1 MANIV
6 NLDRVSKGYGAAGR
20 LLTDVSLGLDDADR
34 IGVVGLNGAGKSTL
48 LRLLTKQEDPDD
60 GRVTHRRDLRVLW
73 LPQQLTLAPDAT
85 VRDVVLGT
93 AWLDEGM
100 GAEHEWAGDAG
111 VRGILDGLGM
121 PHLGLDQPVGPMSG
135 GERRRVALAALLVRD
150 SDLLILDEPTNH
162 LDVGGVDWLAR
173 HLVGRK
179 GALVVVTHDRW
190 FLDAVCTT
198 TWEVADQTVR
208 AYEGGFA
215 AWTLAR
221 AERERV
227 AAATEARRQNLLRKE
242 IAWLRRGPPAR
253 TSKPQFRIDAAN
265 ALIADVP
272 PARDTMSLQRMAT
285 SRLGK
290 QVYDLENVELHAG
303 PKEILRDVT
312 WLVGP
317 GDRIAI
323 LGANGAGK
331 TTLLRMLAGITR
343 PDGGRLG
350 TGSTVRPAFLS
361 QELTELPGHL
371 RVLEAV
377 EEVAR
382 RVQLGDREVSAA
394 QLAEVFGFDDRRLW
408 TPVSD
413 LSGGER
419 RRLQMLRLLAGEPNV
434 LLFDEPT
441 NDLDTDT
448 LASLED
454 LLDSWPGTIIVAS
467 HDRYLIERVT
477 DTAYGMF
484 GDGRL
489 VHLPGGVDEYL
500 ARTAERAGSPP
511 GRRAPDRRAR
521 RPARGWHVRR
531 RGPPGPQGADPAGTA
546 ARQARPARDHAAR
559 SARGGRHRLRPG
571 RRVGHPAQG
580 SARRTGADRGELDD
594 PRRGP
599 AGELTGPGTPA
610 RGPCAASH
618 RHMRDNRRRHLP
630 HGVGDTDMA
639 HTPVNHPARPIYRAI
654 GGLTGLYLVVFGVLG
669 IIAST
674 GNEILAQDDTRVLG
688 QGTNLG
694 FSLLSVLLGIVVLV
708 GTALGRNIDVAI
720 NQWLAYALMVI
731 SLAGLAF
738 IRTDANIF
746 NFSITTVVVVMTAAL
761 VLLMVGMYGKV
772 GTEDEA
778 EAFQKARL
786 VL

>member
-73 LPQQLTLAPDAT
+73 LPQQLTLTPEAT

-93 AWLDEGM
+93 AWLAEGM
-100 GAEHEWAGDAG
+100 GAEHEWAGDSG
-111 VRGILDGLGM
+111 VRAILDGLGM

-179 GALVVVTHDRW
+179 GSLVVVTHDRW
-190 FLDAVCTT
+190 FLDAVCTN

-382 RVQLGDREVSAA
+382 RVQLGDREVSAS

-500 ARTAERAGSPP
+500 ARTAERAGSPRV
-511 GRRAPDRRAR
+511 GVTSTSAP
-521 RPARGWHVRR
+521 
-531 RGPPGPQGADPAGTA
+531 A
-546 ARQARPARDHAAR
+546 APSGGGMSAAEVRQARKELSRLERQLGKLDQRETTLLGQLAADATDYARVA
-559 SARGGRHRLRPG
+559 
-571 RRVGHPAQG
+571 
-580 SARRTGADRGELDD
+580 ELDTQLKD
-594 PRRGP
+594 LRAERERIEESWMTL
-599 AGELTGPGTPA
+599 AE
-610 RGPCAASH
+610 
-618 RHMRDNRRRHLP
+618 DLP
-630 HGVGDTDMA
+630 E
-639 HTPVNHPARPIYRAI
+639 
-654 GGLTGLYLVVFGVLG
+654 
-669 IIAST
+669 S
-674 GNEILAQDDTRVLG
+674 
-688 QGTNLG
+688 
-694 FSLLSVLLGIVVLV
+694 
-708 GTALGRNIDVAI
+708 
-720 NQWLAYALMVI
+720 
-731 SLAGLAF
+731 
-738 IRTDANIF
+738 
-746 NFSITTVVVVMTAAL
+746 
-761 VLLMVGMYGKV
+761 
-772 GTEDEA
+772 
-778 EAFQKARL
+778 
-786 VL
+786 

>member
-73 LPQQLTLAPDAT
+73 LPQQLTLAPEAT

-93 AWLDEGM
+93 AWLAEGM
-100 GAEHEWAGDAG
+100 GAEHEWAGDSG
-111 VRGILDGLGM
+111 VRAILDGLGM

-190 FLDAVCTT
+190 FLDAVCTN

-221 AERERV
+221 VERERV

-272 PARDTMSLQRMAT
+272 PARDTMSLQRMAV

-290 QVYDLENVELHAG
+290 QVYELENVELHAG
-303 PKEILRDVT
+303 PKEILRDT
-312 WLVGP
+312 SWLVGP

-382 RVQLGDREVSAA
+382 RVQLGDREVSAS

-500 ARTAERAGSPP
+500 ARTAERAGSPRAGVTSTSAP
-511 GRRAPDRRAR
+511 GAPS
-521 RPARGWHVRR
+521 
-531 RGPPGPQGADPAGTA
+531 AGGMTA
-546 ARQARPARDHAAR
+546 AEVRQARKELTRLERQLSKLDQRETTLLGQLAADATDYARVA
-559 SARGGRHRLRPG
+559 
-571 RRVGHPAQG
+571 
-580 SARRTGADRGELDD
+580 ELDTQLKD
-594 PRRGP
+594 LRAERERIEESWMTL
-599 AGELTGPGTPA
+599 AE
-610 RGPCAASH
+610 
-618 RHMRDNRRRHLP
+618 DLP
-630 HGVGDTDMA
+630 E
-639 HTPVNHPARPIYRAI
+639 
-654 GGLTGLYLVVFGVLG
+654 
-669 IIAST
+669 S
-674 GNEILAQDDTRVLG
+674 
-688 QGTNLG
+688 
-694 FSLLSVLLGIVVLV
+694 
-708 GTALGRNIDVAI
+708 
-720 NQWLAYALMVI
+720 
-731 SLAGLAF
+731 
-738 IRTDANIF
+738 
-746 NFSITTVVVVMTAAL
+746 
-761 VLLMVGMYGKV
+761 
-772 GTEDEA
+772 
-778 EAFQKARL
+778 
-786 VL
+786 

>member
-73 LPQQLTLAPDAT
+73 LPQQLTLAPEAT

-93 AWLDEGM
+93 AWLAEGM
-100 GAEHEWAGDAG
+100 GAEHEWAGDSG
-111 VRGILDGLGM
+111 VRAILDGLGM

-135 GERRRVALAALLVRD
+135 GERRRVALAALLVRE

-190 FLDAVCTT
+190 FLDAVCTN

-290 QVYDLENVELHAG
+290 QVFDLENVELHAG

-382 RVQLGDREVSAA
+382 RVQLGDREVSAS

-500 ARTAERAGSPP
+500 ARTAERAGSP
-511 GRRAPDRRAR
+511 RAGATSTSA
-521 RPARGWHVRR
+521 PAAPSG
-531 RGPPGPQGADPAGTA
+531 GGMSA
-546 ARQARPARDHAAR
+546 AEVRQARKELTRLERQLSKLDQRETTLLDQLAADATDYARVA
-559 SARGGRHRLRPG
+559 
-571 RRVGHPAQG
+571 
-580 SARRTGADRGELDD
+580 ELDTQLKD
-594 PRRGP
+594 LRAERERIEESWMTL
-599 AGELTGPGTPA
+599 AE
-610 RGPCAASH
+610 
-618 RHMRDNRRRHLP
+618 DLP
-630 HGVGDTDMA
+630 E
-639 HTPVNHPARPIYRAI
+639 
-654 GGLTGLYLVVFGVLG
+654 
-669 IIAST
+669 S
-674 GNEILAQDDTRVLG
+674 
-688 QGTNLG
+688 
-694 FSLLSVLLGIVVLV
+694 
-708 GTALGRNIDVAI
+708 
-720 NQWLAYALMVI
+720 
-731 SLAGLAF
+731 
-738 IRTDANIF
+738 
-746 NFSITTVVVVMTAAL
+746 
-761 VLLMVGMYGKV
+761 
-772 GTEDEA
+772 
-778 EAFQKARL
+778 
-786 VL
+786 

>member
-93 AWLDEGM
+93 AWLNEGM

-190 FLDAVCTT
+190 FLDAICTN

-361 QELTELPGHL
+361 QELSELPGHL

-500 ARTAERAGSPP
+500 ARTAERAGFS
-511 GRRAPDRRAR
+511 RAGVTSTSTSA
-521 RPARGWHVRR
+521 PASG
-531 RGPPGPQGADPAGTA
+531 GGMSA
-546 ARQARPARDHAAR
+546 AEVRQARKEL
-559 SARGGRHRLRPG
+559 SRLERQLG
-571 RRVGHPAQG
+571 K
-580 SARRTGADRGELDD
+580 LDQ
-594 PRRGP
+594 R
-599 AGELTGPGTPA
+599 ETTL
-610 RGPCAASH
+610 
-618 RHMRDNRRRHLP
+618 
-630 HGVGDTDMA
+630 
-639 HTPVNHPARPIYRAI
+639 
-654 GGLTGLYLVVFGVLG
+654 
-669 IIAST
+669 
-674 GNEILAQDDTRVLG
+674 LG
-688 QGTNLG
+688 QLAADATDY
-694 FSLLSVLLGIVVLV
+694 
-708 GTALGRNIDVAI
+708 ARVADLDAQLKDLRAERERI
-720 NQWLAYALMVI
+720 EETWMTLAEELPE
-731 SLAGLAF
+731 S
-738 IRTDANIF
+738 
-746 NFSITTVVVVMTAAL
+746 
-761 VLLMVGMYGKV
+761 
-772 GTEDEA
+772 
-778 EAFQKARL
+778 
-786 VL
+786 

>member
-60 GRVTHRRDLRVLW
+60 GRVTHRRDLRALW

-93 AWLDEGM
+93 AWLNEGM

-135 GERRRVALAALLVRD
+135 GERRRVALAALLVREC
-150 SDLLILDEPTNH
+150 DLLILDEPTNH

-173 HLVGRK
+173 HLVGRR

-500 ARTAERAGSPP
+500 ARTAERAGF
-511 GRRAPDRRAR
+511 APR
-521 RPARGWHVRR
+521 V
-531 RGPPGPQGADPAGTA
+531 GANPTA
-546 ARQARPARDHAAR
+546 APTGPSTGGFSAAEVRQARKELTRLERQLGKLDQRETTLLGQLAADATDYARVA
-559 SARGGRHRLRPG
+559 
-571 RRVGHPAQG
+571 
-580 SARRTGADRGELDD
+580 ELDTQLKD
-594 PRRGP
+594 LRAERERIEETWMTL
-599 AGELTGPGTPA
+599 AE
-610 RGPCAASH
+610 
-618 RHMRDNRRRHLP
+618 DLP
-630 HGVGDTDMA
+630 E
-639 HTPVNHPARPIYRAI
+639 
-654 GGLTGLYLVVFGVLG
+654 
-669 IIAST
+669 S
-674 GNEILAQDDTRVLG
+674 
-688 QGTNLG
+688 
-694 FSLLSVLLGIVVLV
+694 
-708 GTALGRNIDVAI
+708 
-720 NQWLAYALMVI
+720 
-731 SLAGLAF
+731 
-738 IRTDANIF
+738 
-746 NFSITTVVVVMTAAL
+746 
-761 VLLMVGMYGKV
+761 
-772 GTEDEA
+772 
-778 EAFQKARL
+778 
-786 VL
+786 